1 MSHTSFLYH
10 FVWRTKY
17 SLPAID
23 EKHERDF
30 YSYVMGICNNKNCHL
45 IRINSMPD
53 HVHMLVSVLPE
64 LSISEFMKVMKGE
77 TSKWMKQHR
86 DWFPIFPGWGS
97 GYGGFSYSI
106 KEKNI
111 IFNYIKNQKQH
122 HAKKD
127 FKTEFT
133 DFLIENGMDPETDK
147 FFDDD
152 DE

>member
-1 MSHTSFLYH
+1 M
-10 FVWRTKY
+10 
-17 SLPAID
+17 
-23 EKHERDF
+23 
-30 YSYVMGICNNKNCHL
+30 

-53 HVHMLVSVLPE
+53 HVHMLVSVPPE
-64 LSISEFMKVMKGE
+64 LSISEFMKVVKGE
-77 TSKWMKQHR
+77 SSKWMKQHR
-86 DWFPIFPGWGS
+86 DWFPLFPGWGN

-127 FKTEFT
+127 FKAEFN
-133 DFLIENGMDPETDK
+133 DFLIENGMDPNTDK

-152 DE
+152 E